1 MTVNRKTRSDDKP
14 EIPFSALLESEDW
27 ISMGIT
33 AGLTRREAQV
43 LHCALDD
50 ERDAVIAT
58 RLTIAESTVRTH
70 KSRAMRQLGVRS
82 LMRAV
87 CVLLLQRERKPEL

>member
-1 MTVNRKTRSDDKP
+1 MNQATRSDDNS
-14 EIPFSALLESEDW
+14 ETQLSALLESEEW
-27 ISMGIT
+27 ISMGVA

-50 ERDAVIAT
+50 ERDAAIAT
-58 RLTIAESTVRTH
+58 RLFIAESTVRTH
-70 KSRAMRQLGVRS
+70 KNRAMRQLGVRS

-87 CVLLLQRERKPEL
+87 CVLLLQRERKSEL